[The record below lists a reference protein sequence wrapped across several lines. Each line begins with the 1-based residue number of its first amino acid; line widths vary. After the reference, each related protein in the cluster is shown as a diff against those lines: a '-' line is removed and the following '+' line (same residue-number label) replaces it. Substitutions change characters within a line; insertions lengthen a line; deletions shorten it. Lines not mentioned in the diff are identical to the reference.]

1 MDKLHIEL
9 DEVKKEPK
17 ILFNYYGFIGV
28 GTYIDLREYMICR
41 RVQAEVPEYYI
52 TDDKLNE
59 YYS

>member
-9 DEVKKEPK
+9 DEVEKELK
-17 ILFNYYGFIGV
+17 ALFNYGFISA
-28 GTYIDLREYMICR
+28 GTYIDLREDMICR
-41 RVQAEVPEYYI
+41 RGQAEVSEYYI